1 MAKQSKK
8 STKSRTAREQAAA
21 ARAEALAAE
30 KRRQRTINIVI
41 AVVITVVVVGI
52 VGGALYFANQTKEES
67 GAVADPDAPRPEGAF
82 SPEDPLAYGI
92 PTGTDPD
99 APTLEVWEDFQCPA
113 CGAFEEAVGADLD
126 SRAAAGEIV
135 LVSRPTTFLD
145 RSLGND
151 SSRLATS
158 AYGCAVDAGQGSEYK
173 SIVFANQPGSE
184 GDGWTEEQLVGF
196 AESAGIVDEDLATF
210 ETCLTDRVYLPWATN
225 STEEFYA
232 NGVGGTPTVLLN
244 GETIETADVL
254 DPEVLSQLIAE
265 AAGQQ

>member
-67 GAVADPDAPRPEGAF
+67 GAVANPDAPLPAGAF
-82 SPEDPLAYGI
+82 GPDDALAYGI

-99 APTLEVWEDFQCPA
+99 APTLELWEDFQCPA
-113 CGAFEEAVGADLD
+113 CGAFEAAVGPDLD
-126 SRAAAGEIV
+126 SRAEAGEIV

-151 SSRLATS
+151 SSRLATA
-158 AYGCAVDAGQGSEYK
+158 AYGCAVDAGKGSEYK
-173 SIVFANQPGSE
+173 STVFANQPGSE
-184 GDGWTEEQLVGF
+184 GDGWTEDQLVGF
-196 AESAGIVDEDLATF
+196 AETSGIAGEELAAF
-210 ETCLTDRVYLPWATN
+210 ETCLADRVYLPWATN

-232 NGVGGTPTVLLN
+232 NGIGGTPTVLLN
-244 GETIETADVL
+244 GEVIENADVL
-254 DPEVLSQLIAE
+254 DPEILTERIAE